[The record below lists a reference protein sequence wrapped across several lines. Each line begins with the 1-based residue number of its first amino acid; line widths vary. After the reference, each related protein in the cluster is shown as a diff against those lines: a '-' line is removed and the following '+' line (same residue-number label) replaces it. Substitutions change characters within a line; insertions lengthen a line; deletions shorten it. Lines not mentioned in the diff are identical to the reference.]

1 MKNKFGFILVKP
13 QLGENIGACARSM
26 KNFGFSKLHI
36 VSPKIN
42 FPNHKAKATSVGAFD
57 IINKAKVFNDTN
69 EAISNFDIVISLSA
83 RKRDINKRH
92 ISLEE
97 FGNLIKKKNNSN
109 FGLMFGPEA
118 SGLSNQDLSFSN
130 YILQIPTSLKFKSLN
145 LSHSVTIICYE
156 IFKIFN
162 KNLLKSKKLKIKIAP
177 KSKINSLIKHLVGL
191 LENKDFFTPKEKKQS
206 MLLNINNLIYRL
218 EPNDKELRILASI
231 ISTLS
236 KKKYESLID
245 K

>member
-92 ISLEE
+92 ITLEE

-162 KNLLKSKKLKIKIAP
+162 KNLLKNKKLKIKIAP